1 MTLLG
6 VAHKG
11 GWLVLC
17 VLTPGLPF
25 RQCLVLGLCIV
36 PVDGRCG

>member
-6 VAHKG
+6 VGNDG
-11 GWLVLC
+11 GWLLCWMVLC

-25 RQCLVLGLCIV
+25 RWCLVLGL
-36 PVDGRCG
+36 